1 VVLIV
6 KQGGTLAVHPGE
18 RADAARNRRAI
29 LAAAEHLLRHHEPG
43 QVTIE
48 QVAAAAGVSKAT
60 VFHRFASRTGLM
72 RALMEERAQALHQ
85 AVTSGPPPLG
95 PGAPPGERL
104 AAFLD
109 AVIDLASRNAGLL
122 TAHEHALATRKDTA
136 SARETNP
143 VYLFWHSHTSALIA
157 QARPGLDAD
166 LLAHILLGS
175 LHTDTVARLIRDGQ
189 ADRVQACMHILAATL
204 PGTSAQPRA

>member
-1 VVLIV
+1 V
-6 KQGGTLAVHPGE
+6 AVQPGE

-29 LAAAEHLLRHHEPG
+29 LAAAEDLLRRHEPG

-72 RALMEERAQALHQ
+72 RAPMEERAQALHET
-85 AVTSGPPPLG
+85 VTSGPPPLG
-95 PGAPPGERL
+95 PAAPPGERL

-109 AVIDLASRNAGLL
+109 AVISLASRNAGLL

-136 SARETNP
+136 SARAANP
-143 VYLFWHSHTSALIA
+143 VYLFWHDHAAALIA

-166 LLAHILLGS
+166 LLAHVLLGS
-175 LHTDTVARLIRDGQ
+175 LHTDAIARLVRDGQ
-189 ADRVQACMHILAATL
+189 AERVQACMHTLAATL
-204 PGTSAQPRA
+204 LDASGPPRSSPS

>member
-1 VVLIV
+1 M
-6 KQGGTLAVHPGE
+6 QPGE

-29 LAAAEHLLRHHEPG
+29 LQAAEDLLRRHDPD
-43 QVTIE
+43 QVTID

-95 PGAPPGERL
+95 PGAPPGQRL

-109 AVIDLASRNAGLL
+109 AVISLASRNAGLL
-122 TAHEHALATRKDTA
+122 TAHEHAVATRKDTA
-136 SARETNP
+136 GGREANP
-143 VYLFWHSHTSALIA
+143 VYLFWHEHASALIA

-166 LLAHILLGS
+166 LLAHFLLGS
-175 LHTDTVARLIRDGQ
+175 LHTDAVARLVRDGQ
-189 ADRVQACMHILAATL
+189 ASRVQAGMRSLAATL
-204 PGTSAQPRA
+204 LGAGDPPGG

>member
-1 VVLIV
+1 
-6 KQGGTLAVHPGE
+6 LAGPPGE

-29 LAAAEHLLRHHEPG
+29 LQAAEDLLRRHEPD
-43 QVTIE
+43 QVSVD
-48 QVAAAAGVSKAT
+48 QVATAAGVSKAT
-60 VFHRFASRTGLM
+60 VFHRFGSRTGLM
-72 RALMEERAQALHQ
+72 HALMEDRALALRE

-109 AVIDLASRNAGLL
+109 AVIGLASRNTGLL
-122 TAHEHALATRKDTA
+122 TAHQHAVATRKDTTGERLA
-136 SARETNP
+136 NP
-143 VYLFWHSHTSALIA
+143 VYVFWHGHAAALIA

-175 LHTDTVARLIRDGQ
+175 LHTDAVAQLVRSGQ
-189 ADRVQACMHILAATL
+189 GPRVQASMRNLAATL
-204 PGTSAQPRA
+204 LGSGDPPRA

>member
-1 VVLIV
+1 M
-6 KQGGTLAVHPGE
+6 AVQPGE

-29 LAAAEHLLRHHEPG
+29 LAATEDLLRRHDPG
-43 QVTIE
+43 QVTVE

-72 RALMEERAQALHQ
+72 RALMEERARELRD

-109 AVIDLASRNAGLL
+109 AVIALASRNAGLL

-136 SARETNP
+136 SAREANP
-143 VYLFWHSHTSALIA
+143 VYLFWHDHVSALIA
-157 QARPGLDAD
+157 QGRPGLDAS
-166 LLAHILLGS
+166 LLAHVLLGS
-175 LHTDTVARLIRDGQ
+175 LHTDAVAQLVRDGQ
-189 ADRVQACMHILAATL
+189 AGRVQAGMRALADALLTTGDL
-204 PGTSAQPRA
+204 PGG

>member
-1 VVLIV
+1 M
-6 KQGGTLAVHPGE
+6 AVQPGE

-29 LAAAEHLLRHHEPG
+29 LAAAEDLLRRHEPG

-72 RALMEERAQALHQ
+72 RALMEERAGELRD

-109 AVIDLASRNAGLL
+109 AVIALASRNAGLL

-136 SARETNP
+136 GAREANP
-143 VYLFWHSHTSALIA
+143 VYLFWHDHAAALIA
-157 QARPGLDAD
+157 QGRPGLDAD
-166 LLAHILLGS
+166 LLAHVLLGS
-175 LHTDTVARLIRDGQ
+175 LHTDAVARLVRDGQ
-189 ADRVQACMHILAATL
+189 AGRVQAGMRALADALLATGDL
-204 PGTSAQPRA
+204 PRTRH

>member
-1 VVLIV
+1 MAE
-6 KQGGTLAVHPGE
+6 QPTE

-29 LAAAEHLLRHHEPG
+29 LAAAENLLRRHEPD
-43 QVTIE
+43 QVTID

-72 RALMEERAQALHQ
+72 RALMEQRAQALHK

-109 AVIDLASRNAGLL
+109 AVIDLASRNTGLL

-136 SARETNP
+136 TARETNP
-143 VYLFWHSHTSALIA
+143 VYLFWHNHASTLIA
-157 QARPGLDAD
+157 QSRPGLDAD

-175 LHTDTVARLIRDGQ
+175 LHTDAVARLIRDGQ
-189 ADRVQACMHILAATL
+189 AERVQASMHILAAAL
-204 PGTSAQPRA
+204 LGTGGPAGPNRKAAV

>member
-1 VVLIV
+1 M
-6 KQGGTLAVHPGE
+6 AVQPAE

-29 LAAAEHLLRHHEPG
+29 LAAAEDLLRRHEPG
-43 QVTIE
+43 QVTID

-72 RALMEERAQALHQ
+72 RALMEERAQALHE

-95 PGAPPGERL
+95 PGGPPGERL

-109 AVIDLASRNAGLL
+109 AVIDLASRNVGLL

-136 SARETNP
+136 AARETNP
-143 VYLFWHSHTSALIA
+143 VYLFWHNHASTLIA
-157 QARPGLDAD
+157 QAGPGLDAD

-175 LHTDTVARLIRDGQ
+175 LHTDAVARLIRDGQ
-189 ADRVQACMHILAATL
+189 AERVQACMHILTATL
-204 PGTSAQPRA
+204 LGSGGPSRT

>member
-1 VVLIV
+1 
-6 KQGGTLAVHPGE
+6 LAVQPGE

-29 LAAAEHLLRHHEPG
+29 LAAAEDLLRRHEPD
-43 QVTIE
+43 QVTVE

-60 VFHRFASRTGLM
+60 VFHRFASRAGLM
-72 RALMEERAQALHQ
+72 RALMEERAQELHE

-109 AVIDLASRNAGLL
+109 AVIALASRNAGLL

-143 VYLFWHSHTSALIA
+143 VYLFWHAHASALIA
-157 QARPGLDAD
+157 QARPDLDCD
-166 LLAHILLGS
+166 LLAHVLLGS
-175 LHTDTVARLIRDGQ
+175 LHTDAVARLVRDGQ
-189 ADRVQACMHILAATL
+189 ARRVQDGMRALAGALLGTGDL
-204 PGTSAQPRA
+204 PRG

>member
-1 VVLIV
+1 LSSGEVALSA
-6 KQGGTLAVHPGE
+6 QPGE

-29 LAAAEHLLRHHEPG
+29 LQAAEELLRRHEPD
-43 QVTIE
+43 QVTVD

-72 RALMEERAQALHQ
+72 RALMEERAEALRE

-95 PGAPPGERL
+95 PGAPPAERL

-109 AVIDLASRNAGLL
+109 AVIGLASRNAGLL
-122 TAHEHALATRKDTA
+122 VAHEHAVATRKDTA
-136 SARETNP
+136 GEREANP
-143 VYLFWHSHTSALIA
+143 VYLFWHDHASALIT

-166 LLAHILLGS
+166 LLAHVLLGS
-175 LHTDTVARLIRDGQ
+175 LHTDAVARLVRDGQ
-189 ADRVQACMHILAATL
+189 GGRVQAGMRSVAAALLGTGDL
-204 PGTSAQPRA
+204 PRG

>member
-1 VVLIV
+1 V
-6 KQGGTLAVHPGE
+6 AVQPGE

-29 LAAAEHLLRHHEPG
+29 LAAAEDLLRRHEPG

-72 RALMEERAQALHQ
+72 RALMEERARELRD

-109 AVIDLASRNAGLL
+109 AVIALASRNAGLL

-136 SARETNP
+136 GAREANP
-143 VYLFWHSHTSALIA
+143 VYLFWHDHASALIA
-157 QARPGLDAD
+157 QGLPSLDAD
-166 LLAHILLGS
+166 LLAHVLLGS
-175 LHTDTVARLIRDGQ
+175 LHTDAVARLVRDGQ
-189 ADRVQACMHILAATL
+189 AGRVQAGMRALAGAL
-204 PGTSAQPRA
+204 LGTGDPPRG